1 MTKNEFEAK
10 AGRPV
15 PSAAERRLAATIRV
29 RADKRRKAETPGWIK
44 DLAKA
49 S

>member
-1 MTKNEFEAK
+1 MTENEFQAK
-10 AGRPV
+10 TGRPV
-15 PSAAERRLAATIRV
+15 PSAAERRLAAEIRV
-29 RADKRRKAETPGWIK
+29 RADKRLKRETPRWIV